1 MTSQFTLWLYPILL
15 LSAVSVIFRLRLPI
29 KWSWPFIVQSI
40 PLILCGVLGLTI
52 GPDWMFAIIGWS
64 LVFIFYVPPKLFYS
78 GLQRNLT
85 GLNADELRRAGKSI
99 TLVFWG
105 LSGEFW
111 KDMCEALAL
120 FVEMKPE
127 PAEALLHKWQGRD
140 GLPKAVA
147 QIPNTYRLVGTGV
160 MWRWQDI
167 IANYERVKESDHV
180 PSSLYTAAARA
191 YAEEGRFTEAAQ
203 CLKAARVP
211 EANLPLFSLAILM
224 LPFFGLI
231 GARRETDELL
241 AILAEKNKEF
251 PEYARYYWKG
261 RCEWADNDLT
271 AAQATL
277 LKADQISSSPLFRAR
292 IELQLEKVKRG
303 EPSSAAGYDEATRA
317 ALSKEIWAIFSRAAF
332 VQEIISPRRKS
343 IAVGVLIVV
352 ISIFLL
358 ITDSYE
364 ITKIV
369 APGSPI
375 DAFARMLSNTVFQCG
390 ALIPQLALKGEYWRF
405 ISYLFLHA
413 HITHAA
419 LNLIGLYWFGRVAEN
434 IFGTSRFLAIY
445 IVGGLLSGVAHAVLS
460 PDQNAVGAS
469 GAVMAIF
476 GAVGAGIFRLK
487 DKIPESIWRFH
498 VSWLAGL
505 ALSQLV
511 LDHVIPHVAAFAHL
525 GGLLAGLAIGMLLS
539 IRTPSLHEVDGTQKF
554 VGG

>member
-1 MTSQFTLWLYPILL
+1 MTSQFTLWLYPILV
-15 LSAVSVIFRLRLPI
+15 LSAVSLLFRLRLPI
-29 KWSWPFIVQSI
+29 KWSWAFIVQTI

-64 LVFIFYVPPKLFYS
+64 LVFLFYVPPKVFYN

-85 GLNADELRRAGKSI
+85 SLNADGLRRSGQNIS
-99 TLVFWG
+99 LLFWG

-120 FVEMKPE
+120 YVELKPE
-127 PAEALLHKWQGRD
+127 PAEVLLRKWQGRD

-147 QIPNTYRLVGTGV
+147 QIPSSYRLVGTAV

-167 IANYERVKESDHV
+167 IGDYERAQATGHV
-180 PSSLYTAAARA
+180 PSSLFTAAARA
-191 YAEEGRFTEAAQ
+191 YAEEGHFAQAAE
-203 CLKAARVP
+203 CLKSARVP
-211 EANLPLFSLAILM
+211 EANLPLYSLAILM
-224 LPFFGLI
+224 LPFFSLI
-231 GARRETDELL
+231 GAQRETDDLL
-241 AILAEKNKEF
+241 AIVSEKKKEF
-251 PEYARYYWKG
+251 PEYTRLYWQG
-261 RCEWADNDLT
+261 RCEWANNDLAT
-271 AAQATL
+271 AAKTL
-277 LKADQISSSPLFRAR
+277 TDAEAMSTSQLFRVR
-292 IELQLEKVKRG
+292 IESQLAKVKNG
-303 EPSSAAGYDEATRA
+303 EPSSAANYDAAEKLALTRD
-317 ALSKEIWAIFSRAAF
+317 IWGIFSRAAF

-352 ISIFLL
+352 ISIFLV

-364 ITKIV
+364 VTKIV
-369 APGSPI
+369 VPGTPI
-375 DAFARMLSNTVFQCG
+375 DAFAIMLANAVFNWG
-390 ALIPQLALKGEYWRF
+390 ALVPHLALNGEYWRF
-405 ISYLFLHA
+405 VSYLFLHA
-413 HITHAA
+413 HLTHAA

-445 IVGGLLSGVAHAVLS
+445 IVGGLLSGVAHALLS

-498 VSWLAGL
+498 LSWLAGL

-511 LDHVIPHVAAFAHL
+511 LDHVIPHVASFAHL

-554 VGG
+554 IAG